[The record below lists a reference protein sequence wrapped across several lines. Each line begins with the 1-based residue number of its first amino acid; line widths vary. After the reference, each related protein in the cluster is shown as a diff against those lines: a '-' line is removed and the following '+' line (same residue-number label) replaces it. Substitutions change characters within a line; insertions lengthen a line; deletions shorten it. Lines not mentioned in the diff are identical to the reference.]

1 MRRRGGGK
9 AKECEFE
16 APPRVGD
23 EDMASGDKANG
34 IRSAVIQSQGTKHS
48 LFSVFSLGS

>member
-23 EDMASGDKANG
+23 EDMASGDKAND
-34 IRSAVIQSQGTKHS
+34 IWLAAIQVRETWHS